1 MNMIQTVF
9 NMKAHLPLK
18 FVSRMVMLA
27 VVTFWWTTPLY
38 GVFYY
43 HRKKTGTSVVLY
55 IHSIIVCFVVVK
67 LSVVKPKLVAVD
79 KNK

>member
-1 MNMIQTVF
+1 MIQTVF
-9 NMKAHLPLK
+9 KVKARLPLK
-18 FVSRMVMLA
+18 FVIRMVMLA

-43 HRKKTGTSVVLY
+43 QDKKTGTSVVLY
-55 IHSIIVCFVVVK
+55 IHSITVCFAVVK
-67 LSVVKPKLVAVD
+67 LSIVKPKLVAVD

>member
-1 MNMIQTVF
+1 MIQTVF
-9 NMKAHLPLK
+9 IVKACLPLK

-43 HRKKTGTSVVLY
+43 QGKKTGASVVLY
-55 IHSIIVCFVVVK
+55 IHSITVYVVVVK

-79 KNK
+79 TNK